1 MGLEIIKGLQ
11 PPPPLSPSTQTT
23 WKKRPQQEDL
33 MEATK
38 HFASLCGITKEVKK
52 SLLELKLK
60 EMLLSTKIKFNNNQ
74 SC

>member
-1 MGLEIIKGLQ
+1 
-11 PPPPLSPSTQTT
+11 
-23 WKKRPQQEDL
+23 

-74 SC
+74 VVEVIKYRYDS